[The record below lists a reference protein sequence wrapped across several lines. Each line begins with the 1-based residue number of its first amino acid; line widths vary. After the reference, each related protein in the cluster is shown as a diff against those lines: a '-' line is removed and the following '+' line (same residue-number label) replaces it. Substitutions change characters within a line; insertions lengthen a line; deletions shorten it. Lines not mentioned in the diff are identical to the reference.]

1 MLSRLPTKCKHC
13 KAKFTPEERG
23 KRLHNACIE
32 PWTAAFQEKQ
42 KRKAEAKRRAE
53 QKVERAKDR
62 ATREKQKRIRD
73 LIAEA
78 QTAFNAFIRERD
90 RQAGHACISSGRTL
104 DWSGNAV
111 DAGHYRSTGA
121 ASHLRFNEDNCHA
134 QSKHDNQY
142 KAGNVV
148 DYRINLIRRIGLER
162 VEALEAS
169 NAPKKWGRGELIAI
183 KATYVQKL
191 KQLLKENQ

>member
-1 MLSRLPTKCKHC
+1 MLSTLIKPRACKHC
-13 KAKFTPEERG
+13 KAQFMPVMRLQIVCGPMCGLERARI
-23 KRLHNACIE
+23 KREAKE
-32 PWTAAFQEKQ
+32 
-42 KRKAEAKRRAE
+42 KAEAKIKNSQEGAQFRAR
-53 QKVERAKDR
+53 K
-62 ATREKQKRIRD
+62 EKLKRIPD
-73 LIAEA
+73 LIKEA
-78 QTAFNAFIRERD
+78 QRAFNAFIRERD
-90 RQAGHACISSGRTL
+90 RQAGYPCISSGRAL

-169 NAPKKWGRGELIAI
+169 NVPHKWERDELIAI
-183 KATYVQKL
+183 KAEYVEKL
-191 KQLLKENQ
+191 KELKRSRG

>member
-1 MLSRLPTKCKHC
+1 MLLPTLK
-13 KAKFTPEERG
+13 
-23 KRLHNACIE
+23 
-32 PWTAAFQEKQ
+32 EKTCAQ
-42 KRKAEAKRRAE
+42 CGTQFRPFSSTSRVCSPVCASKWVRAE
-53 QKVERAKDR
+53 NKQNRAQIKAR
-62 ATREKQKRIRD
+62 KQALKRIPD
-73 LIAEA
+73 LIKEA

-90 RQAGHACISSGRTL
+90 RLAGYPCISSGRAL

-148 DYRINLIRRIGLER
+148 DYRIGLIRRIGLAR
-162 VEALEAS
+162 VEALEADS
-169 NAPKKWGRGELIAI
+169 TVRKWDRDELIAI
-183 KATYVQKL
+183 RATYTAKL
-191 KQLLKENQ
+191 KQLKEKSK